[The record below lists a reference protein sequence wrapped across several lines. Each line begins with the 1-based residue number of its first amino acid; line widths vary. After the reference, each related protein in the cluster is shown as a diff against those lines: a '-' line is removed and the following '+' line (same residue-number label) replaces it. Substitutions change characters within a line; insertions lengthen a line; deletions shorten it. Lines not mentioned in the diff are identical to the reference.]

1 MEALSLSFADRGVE
15 EGWVDPAF
23 PHSAESLGGTCQEID
38 GQDRKPLGCWVLA
51 SALYFGKVRKRF
63 STQANFFHQVQ

>member
-38 GQDRKPLGCWVLA
+38 GQDRKPLGC
-51 SALYFGKVRKRF
+51 
-63 STQANFFHQVQ
+63 